1 MRKLLKSNGYFMKN
15 PSRNWRNKCDKL
27 LSVLAL
33 PFLLV
38 QVSGSIEAQEHPNSP
53 VFKDYKPPSAT
64 ALIKP
69 SDLDYELWENFMLI
83 RSANAGDAAS
93 QHELGLRYFLGKGF
107 PRDTVRAAY
116 WIHKSAEQKF
126 LVAEYN
132 YGVFLN
138 NGWGVQWNP
147 FEAFSYF
154 DTASQH
160 GLAEAEFM
168 YGIFFTDNLAVPR
181 DLNTAYH
188 WIKKSSAA
196 GYEPA
201 KEVLVQLEKR
211 GIHENSDSTSTDSLA
226 EDPLGSAAP
235 PKQLAQQK
243 AAPQVLEP
251 VLLDFN
257 SDTVSHVDDLTL
269 LKEALREGSPEFRN
283 ALGMTNIF
291 DDSSQITNG
300 SKGGTDSTL
309 VAVVRRAADEGSPEA
324 QTVLGR
330 MYERGIG
337 VRQSPLHA
345 AMEYINAIRLD
356 SRRAPALLWRLIH
369 TKNFM
374 DAVAAK
380 AMKNNPEAEYVLAG
394 LTAIGF
400 DYDLNGTQAFGLL
413 QAAAGQNF
421 LPAIVETGNCYF
433 SGRWVTQEKKKAMDM
448 WNYAASLG
456 SEEARIRYAASSV
469 VGSSGSDIDSL
480 AIAFLDSASQKGS
493 VLAEVALAYC
503 YETGSGVEKNSGEA
517 IRLYRSAAERGNQS
531 AYRGLQ
537 RMYDAIR
544 PRGKEFQVT
553 EE

>member
-1 MRKLLKSNGYFMKN
+1 MKN
-15 PSRNWRNKCDKL
+15 TDKQWQCMRRGL
-27 LSVLAL
+27 LLFLAL
-33 PFLLV
+33 FFLFPHI
-38 QVSGSIEAQEHPNSP
+38 SGNIKAQEHPNSP
-53 VFKDYKPPSAT
+53 VFKDYKPPSPT

-83 RSANAGDAAS
+83 RSANSGDAAS

-126 LVAEYN
+126 LIAEYN
-132 YGVFLN
+132 YGIFLN
-138 NGWGVQWNP
+138 NGWGVSWNP
-147 FEAFSYF
+147 FEAFDYF
-154 DTASQH
+154 RLAANR
-160 GLAEAEFM
+160 GMAEAEFM
-168 YGIFFTDNLAVPR
+168 YGIFFTDNLAVQR
-181 DLNTAYH
+181 NLDTAYR
-188 WIKKSSAA
+188 WVKKSSLA

-201 KEVLVQLEKR
+201 KEVLAQLEKH
-211 GIHENSDSTSTDSLA
+211 GVHGESDSTSADTVV
-226 EDPLGSAAP
+226 AATP
-235 PKQLAQQK
+235 PRKLPSQK
-243 AAPQVLEP
+243 TTQTVLEP

-257 SDTVSHVDDLTL
+257 NDTTAHVDDLTL

-291 DDSSQITNG
+291 EDSSQITNG
-300 SKGGTDSTL
+300 AKGGTDSTL
-309 VAVVRRAADEGSPEA
+309 VAVVRHAADEGSPEA

-337 VRQSPLHA
+337 VRKNLLHA
-345 AMEYINAIRLD
+345 ALEYINAIRLD

-369 TKNFM
+369 TKDFM
-374 DAVAAK
+374 NETTEMAQ
-380 AMKNNPEAEYVLAG
+380 KNNPEAEYVLAG

-400 DYDLNGTQAFGLL
+400 DYDLNGTQAFQLL
-413 QAAAGQNF
+413 QAAAAQNF

-433 SGRWVTQEKKKAMDM
+433 SGRWVQQDKKKAMEV

-456 SEEARIRYAASSV
+456 SDEARIRYAASSV
-469 VGSSGSDIDSL
+469 IASSGSNVDSL

-503 YETGSGVEKNSGEA
+503 YETGSGVAKNSGEA
-517 IRLYRSAAERGNQS
+517 VRLYRSAAQRGNQS

-544 PRGKEFQVT
+544 PKGKEFQVV

>member
-1 MRKLLKSNGYFMKN
+1 MKN
-15 PSRNWRNKCDKL
+15 SDQKFQHRRRGL
-27 LSVLAL
+27 LFFLAL
-33 PFLLV
+33 FLLLLRA
-38 QVSGSIEAQEHPNSP
+38 SGSIEAQEHPNSP
-53 VFKDYKPPSAT
+53 VFKDYKPPSPT

-83 RSANAGDAAS
+83 RSANSGDAAS

-126 LVAEYN
+126 LIAEYN

-138 NGWGVQWNP
+138 NGWGVKWNP

-154 DTASQH
+154 DTASQR

-181 DLNTAYH
+181 NLDTAYH
-188 WIKKSSAA
+188 WVKKSSIA

-201 KEVLVQLEKR
+201 KEVLAQLEKR
-211 GIHENSDSTSTDSLA
+211 GIHENSDSTSANNLAADSS
-226 EDPLGSAAP
+226 GTAATP
-235 PKQLAQQK
+235 SKQLTQQK

-257 SDTVSHVDDLTL
+257 SDTASHVDDLTL

-283 ALGMTNIF
+283 ALGMVNIF
-291 DDSSQITNG
+291 EDSSQIANG
-300 SKGGTDSTL
+300 AKGHTDSSIL
-309 VAVVRRAADEGSPEA
+309 AVVRRAADEGSPEA

-337 VRQSPLHA
+337 VRKNSLHA

-374 DAVAAK
+374 DAVTAK
-380 AMKNNPEAEYVLAG
+380 TVKNDPEAEYVLAG

-400 DYDLNGTQAFGLL
+400 DYDLNGTQAFQLL
-413 QAAAGQNF
+413 QAAAAQNF

-433 SGRWVTQEKKKAMDM
+433 SGRWVTQDKKKAMDI
-448 WNYAASLG
+448 WNFAASLG

-469 VGSSGSDIDSL
+469 VASVGSDVDSL
-480 AIAFLDSASQKGS
+480 SIAFLDSASQKGS

-503 YETGSGVEKNSGEA
+503 YETGSGVAKDTGEA
-517 IRLYRSAAERGNQS
+517 VRLYRSAAQRGNQS

-544 PRGKEFQVT
+544 PKGKEFQVV